1 MAKNMNDLDGIP
13 IIRKQIIKF
22 FCHHLLS
29 IYLKKK
35 HQRLII
41 GTERSVVIQFAT
53 LWLAEINL
61 TAEQLETRL

>member
-1 MAKNMNDLDGIP
+1 MGFQSFESRLSSFFV
-13 IIRKQIIKF
+13 IIYFQ
-22 FCHHLLS
+22 S
-29 IYLKKK
+29 IWKK

-53 LWLAEINL
+53 LWLAETNL

>member
-1 MAKNMNDLDGIP
+1 MGFQSFESRLSSFFV
-13 IIRKQIIKF
+13 IIYFQ
-22 FCHHLLS
+22 S
-29 IYLKKK
+29 IWKKK